1 MHPFFKS
8 DKMHGNVVFNFRG
21 GAINDLNAFAIGYLP
36 QGSYLPIAWHQLL
49 AIGTMMGIQSSICIG
64 IPLSSTS
71 RR

>member
-1 MHPFFKS
+1 
-8 DKMHGNVVFNFRG
+8 
-21 GAINDLNAFAIGYLP
+21 
-36 QGSYLPIAWHQLL
+36 LPIAWHQLL